1 MNYINIING
10 GFYMIELLY
19 RKIFLLLV
27 LIIFSIG
34 LMVPMIIIRKKGKD
48 SHGTHEGYSI
58 LARLSSAT
66 IFIWI
71 INIVLFIFFYNLI
84 ELFWRF
90 TFLSGDLFIIIG
102 MISIAI
108 GTIVEIL
115 GMYSLGINFRIEL
128 PKEETELITSGI
140 YRVMRNPIAF
150 GLFLIIG
157 GTFLLIPNVLT
168 LIITIANIIVFDA
181 KVRDEEKFLLARF
194 GKPYEEYQNKVGR
207 YFPFAIN

>member
-1 MNYINIING
+1 
-10 GFYMIELLY
+10 MIELLY

-34 LMVPMIIIRKKGKD
+34 LMVPMIIIRRKGKD
-48 SHGTHEGYSI
+48 PHGTHMGYSI
-58 LARLSSAT
+58 LARLSSLT

-71 INIVLFIFFYNLI
+71 INIGLFIFFYNLI
-84 ELFWRF
+84 ELIWRF

-102 MISIAI
+102 MISVAI

-150 GLFLIIG
+150 GLYLIII

-194 GKPYEEYQNKVGR
+194 GKSYEDYQKKIGR
-207 YFPFAIN
+207 YFPFSLKK

>member
-1 MNYINIING
+1 
-10 GFYMIELLY
+10 MIELLY

-27 LIIFSIG
+27 LILFSIG
-34 LMVPMIIIRKKGKD
+34 LMIPMIIIRRKGKD
-48 SHGTHEGYSI
+48 PHGTHMGYSI
-58 LARLSSAT
+58 LARLSSLT

-71 INIVLFIFFYNLI
+71 INIGLFIFFYNLI
-84 ELFWRF
+84 ELIWRF

-102 MISIAI
+102 MISVAI

-150 GLFLIIG
+150 GLYLIII

-194 GKPYEEYQNKVGR
+194 EKSYEDYQKKVGR
-207 YFPFAIN
+207 YFPFSLKK